1 MKTPLVFAST
11 IALSVLALAAQAQT
25 PATTHGNPAPA
36 KATQKADQRAATYQG
51 PKVVKDSKA
60 LGQKMVQ
67 KSKPTDGPMRADMLT
82 KPPVQ
87 KVK

>member
-1 MKTPLVFAST
+1 MKTLLTVT
-11 IALSVLALAAQAQT
+11 GTLALAARLLTASAQT
-25 PATTHGNPAPA
+25 PAAPQATPAA
-36 KATQKADQRAATYQG
+36 TKATKTATQRAATYQG

-67 KSKPTDGPMRADMLT
+67 KSKPTDMTVP
-82 KPPVQ
+82 PPV

>member
-1 MKTPLVFAST
+1 MKTLLTVT
-11 IALSVLALAAQAQT
+11 GTLALAARLLTASAQT
-25 PATTHGNPAPA
+25 TPAAT
-36 KATQKADQRAATYQG
+36 KATKTATQRAATYQG

-67 KSKPTDGPMRADMLT
+67 KSKPTDMTVP
-82 KPPVQ
+82 PPV